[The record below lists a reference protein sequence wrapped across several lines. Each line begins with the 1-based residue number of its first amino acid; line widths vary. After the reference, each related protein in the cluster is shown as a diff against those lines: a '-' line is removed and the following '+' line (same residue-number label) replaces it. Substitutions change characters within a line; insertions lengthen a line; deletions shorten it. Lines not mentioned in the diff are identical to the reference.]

1 MIFPSAHIVG
11 ACLMT
16 EGTRK
21 FKASVANLPRYHLEE
36 SFVDLERAFAVG
48 YFFFGGET
56 VERELTGNMLK
67 PQSDRFSKP
76 LETVQKL
83 GSKDP
88 TSSGTTLIS
97 PGSIV
102 GS

>member
-48 YFFFGGET
+48 YFFLGGKQ
-56 VERELTGNMLK
+56 LKGN
-67 PQSDRFSKP
+67 
-76 LETVQKL
+76 
-83 GSKDP
+83 
-88 TSSGTTLIS
+88 
-97 PGSIV
+97 
-102 GS
+102 